1 MIVEEVI
8 QWLADALAY
17 ATLALLLYGV
27 WHGTQRRAGRMSGPR
42 ARWLSIPWFYLVST
56 LLFLGLCYIGWHP
69 LPVPLHG
76 AVQAWLF
83 AAGSLLYFVGILLV
97 WWGRLELGQNYF
109 ASSALAARLF
119 EEHQL
124 VMTGPFALVRHPM
137 YLGLILAA
145 LGSVP
150 MYFTWTTL
158 FFALY
163 AAVLLVRA
171 QIEER
176 VLAAEF
182 REAWWAYCARV
193 PMLIPRILSR
203 RTSSAQQEA
212 VVMHRHDID
221 WQK

>member
-1 MIVEEVI
+1 MIVEQVI

-17 ATLALLLYGV
+17 ATLALLHYGV
-27 WHGTQRRAGRMSGPR
+27 WRGTQRRAGRMSGPR
-42 ARWLSIPWFYLVST
+42 ARWLSVPWFYLVST

-69 LPVPLHG
+69 LPFPLHG

-158 FFALY
+158 FFALC
-163 AAVLLVRA
+163 APVLLVRA

-193 PMLIPRILSR
+193 PMLIPRISGR
-203 RTSSAQQEA
+203 STSAAQQEA

>member
-1 MIVEEVI
+1 
-8 QWLADALAY
+8 
-17 ATLALLLYGV
+17 
-27 WHGTQRRAGRMSGPR
+27 
-42 ARWLSIPWFYLVST
+42 
-56 LLFLGLCYIGWHP
+56 
-69 LPVPLHG
+69 
-76 AVQAWLF
+76 
-83 AAGSLLYFVGILLV
+83 
-97 WWGRLELGQNYF
+97 
-109 ASSALAARLF
+109 
-119 EEHQL
+119 
-124 VMTGPFALVRHPM
+124 MTGPFAIVRHPM

-163 AAVLLVRA
+163 APVLLVRA

-193 PMLIPRILSR
+193 PMLIPKVVLR
-203 RTSSAQQEA
+203 RTSAPQQEP
-212 VVMHRHDID
+212 VVMHRNDID